1 MSADKNAREREW
13 LTLEIVNEYRKR
25 IDELPEDGRQDVG
38 MRRKLRIELQERCK
52 LTEVEAINI
61 LNGNHISEYIQKYSM
76 MQEDVPFNHTH
87 KKGENLFNLE
97 LLDQLDRL
105 VLLLR
110 DDYSIPDED

>member
-1 MSADKNAREREW
+1 MYAEGGTRRVQVIRLRMGNFVDMKYC
-13 LTLEIVNEYRKR
+13 IV
-25 IDELPEDGRQDVG
+25 
-38 MRRKLRIELQERCK
+38 MARIENRLEVRNTLSKQ
-52 LTEVEAINI
+52 LYEVEAINI

-76 MQEDVPFNHTH
+76 MKEDVPFNHTH

-110 DDYSIPDED
+110 DDYNIPDED